1 MSPVDLVTS
10 EGRVAVGEWS
20 KEKEGDHHSGTHCHQ
35 GEVVEGEEELG
46 QPGNVGGKG
55 GRGRRHLVPPNNPS
69 GYSTSY
75 STVPRPPPQPAF
87 ITSSKSGSG
96 LGTYSSPNRK
106 FVTRVGYTVGQGF
119 HFQLFQKQCGGGL

>member
-10 EGRVAVGEWS
+10 EGRVTIGEWS

-46 QPGNVGGKG
+46 PPGNVGGKG

-69 GYSTSY
+69 GYST
-75 STVPRPPPQPAF
+75 TANLEVAWERIVLP
-87 ITSSKSGSG
+87 TGSV
-96 LGTYSSPNRK
+96 L
-106 FVTRVGYTVGQGF
+106 QG
-119 HFQLFQKQCGGGL
+119 